1 MFHVKHWKEENK
13 QMDNILNI
21 VNEYSIF
28 IVLGLAVITIL
39 LFLITIILTISVMK
53 VNKRYKKM
61 MRGSKGRNIEELIN
75 SNLDRIEEAV
85 ENSQKSLEITNGFE
99 EALKGCVNKV
109 AIMRYK
115 AFEDVGS
122 DLSFSIALL
131 DSHNDGIVLTGIY
144 SRQDSTTYAKPID
157 KGISRYELSE
167 EELHV
172 LNEAMS
178 KE

>member
-1 MFHVKHWKEENK
+1 
-13 QMDNILNI
+13 
-21 VNEYSIF
+21 
-28 IVLGLAVITIL
+28 
-39 LFLITIILTISVMK
+39 MK

-75 SNLDRIEEAV
+75 SNLDRI
-85 ENSQKSLEITNGFE
+85 E

>member
-1 MFHVKHWKEENK
+1 
-13 QMDNILNI
+13 MDNILNI

-39 LFLITIILTISVMK
+39 LFLITIILMISVSK

-85 ENSQKSLEITNGFE
+85 ENSQKSLEITN
-99 EALKGCVNKV
+99 GCVNKV

>member
-1 MFHVKHWKEENK
+1 
-13 QMDNILNI
+13 MDNILNI

-75 SNLDRIEEAV
+75 SNLDRI
-85 ENSQKSLEITNGFE
+85 E